1 MRAIGSRIFASTRFA
16 AVMTVVFFAEVA
28 NAQTLNPQLRPDLER
43 VLAARMETSGKARRQ
58 KGYAPARAARLL
70 PRRDAAIA
78 SGRSARRPPFDALRL
93 AATNAI
99 QPGTQLSRV
108 LHTSQINLTS
118 SAGTNEQ
125 FVDRNSDLSAD
136 ERTTFDSDGGSF
148 DIAVGRSGTRY
159 EVYSAT
165 LNNTL
170 VGALVVALDTNGDYV
185 VDSSSTFDLQRD
197 FDLPSAAAVVSGV
210 SKSGREFVIVSSS
223 GYYNS
228 ADPDDPNNEPSPG
241 VVLLVRDGS
250 NGGFDNSLSRELV
263 TVGDNSLYNANG
275 LALLPNNDL
284 LIADFHS
291 DELRVIRDTNNDG
304 IPDTL
309 DTEPYYS
316 YQFSDD
322 KPLDVA
328 VNSRGVVFSHSAGD
342 NTLLLVIY
350 DLNEDGRGDFDEVAV
365 EGLSID
371 DNLFLHGLTTD
382 RLGNVYIIEDAS
394 GAFDE
399 ANGGVPRVDAFPDGS
414 LNGFLSDGVVFVEA
428 DSGTDL
434 ALTGLA
440 LGAVDANQINDATIF
455 VRQQYLDF
463 LNREPDGGGWSY
475 WTNEITTC
483 GNSKRCAS
491 ARRTAVSAAFFVEQE
506 FQNTGSFVYR
516 LYKEGLGRRPG
527 YDEFSQDRAQI
538 DITNLEN
545 TKRAFSLAFV
555 QRNAFAQKYAG
566 ANNASSFV
574 DSLLATILQS
584 SNVNLASQRDAL
596 ITRYNDGVNLN
607 ESRALA
613 LREAAENAA
622 VISAEYNASFVL
634 MQYFGYLRRDA
645 DQGGFDF
652 WLNVLNNREPNNY
665 RAMVCAFITSREYQ
679 ERFGLELTRSN
690 ADCKE

>member
-1 MRAIGSRIFASTRFA
+1 MILAFCATI
-16 AVMTVVFFAEVA
+16 A
-28 NAQTLNPQLRPDLER
+28 NAQTLNPNLKPDF
-43 VLAARMETSGKARRQ
+43 ARALVASREVSGKASRRN
-58 KGYAPARAARLL
+58 GYVPARAARSL
-70 PRRDAAIA
+70 PRRNSDTVF
-78 SGRSARRPPFDALRL
+78 GRNSRQAPSRALQL
-93 AATNAI
+93 PATNTI
-99 QPGTQLSRV
+99 QPGTQLWRV
-108 LHTSQINLTS
+108 LHTSQVSLTS

-125 FVDRNSDLSAD
+125 FVDRNFDLAAD

-148 DIAVGRSGTRY
+148 DIAVGRSGLRY

-165 LNNTL
+165 LDNTL
-170 VGALVVALDTNGDYV
+170 VGALVVAADTNGDYIA
-185 VDSSSTFDLQRD
+185 DSSSTYDLHRD
-197 FDLPSAAAVVSGV
+197 FDLPSAASVVSGV
-210 SKSGREFVIVSSS
+210 SKSGREFVVVSSS

-241 VVLLVRDGS
+241 VVLLVRDAS
-250 NGGFDNSLSRELV
+250 ITGFDNSLSRELV
-263 TVGDNSLYNANG
+263 SVGDNRLYNANG

-291 DELRVIRDTNNDG
+291 DELRIIRDTNNDG
-304 IPDTL
+304 TPDTL
-309 DTEPYYS
+309 DTQPYYS

-328 VNSRGVVFSHSAGD
+328 VNSRGIVFSHSAGD
-342 NTLLLVIY
+342 STLLLVIY

-382 RLGNVYIIEDAS
+382 RLGNIYIIEDAS
-394 GAFDE
+394 GTYDE
-399 ANGGVPRVDAFPDGS
+399 ANGGVPRVDVFPDGS
-414 LNGFLSDGVVFVEA
+414 LNGFPSDGVVFSEA
-428 DSGTDL
+428 DSGSDL
-434 ALTGLA
+434 ALSGLA
-440 LGAVDANQINDATIF
+440 LAAVGANQINDADLF

-463 LNREPDGGGWSY
+463 LNREPDAGGWSY
-475 WTNEITTC
+475 WTTEITNC
-483 GNSKRCAS
+483 GGSKRCAS
-491 ARRTAVSAAFFVEQE
+491 GRRTRVSAAFFVEQE

-516 LYKEGLGRRPG
+516 LYKEGLGRQPT

-555 QRNAFAQKYAG
+555 QRTAFVQQYAG
-566 ANNASSFV
+566 TNNASSFV
-574 DSLLATILQS
+574 SALLATILQS
-584 SNVNLASQRDAL
+584 SNVDLSLQRDAL
-596 ITRYNDGVNLN
+596 IAKYNQGATIS
-607 ESRALA
+607 ESRAFA
-613 LREAAENAA
+613 LREAAENTE
-622 VISAEYNASFVL
+622 VINAEYNPSFVL

-665 RAMVCAFITSREYQ
+665 QAMVCAFITSREYQ

>member
-1 MRAIGSRIFASTRFA
+1 MTLAFSAAI
-16 AVMTVVFFAEVA
+16 A
-28 NAQTLNPQLRPDLER
+28 NGQTLNPNLKPDFTRALVASGE
-43 VLAARMETSGKARRQ
+43 VSGKASRRNS
-58 KGYAPARAARLL
+58 YAPARAARSL
-70 PRRDAAIA
+70 PRRNAATVF
-78 SGRSARRPPFDALRL
+78 GRDSRQAPSRALQL
-93 AATNAI
+93 AATNTI
-99 QPGTQLSRV
+99 QPGTPLWRV
-108 LHTSQINLTS
+108 VHTSQVSLSS

-125 FVDRNSDLSAD
+125 FVDRNSDLAAD

-148 DIAVGRSGTRY
+148 DITLGRSGLRY

-170 VGALVVALDTNGDYV
+170 VGALVVAADTNGDYIA
-185 VDSSSTFDLQRD
+185 DSSSTYDLQRD

-241 VVLLVRDGS
+241 VVLLVRDAS
-250 NGGFDNSLSRELV
+250 ITGFDNSLSRELV
-263 TVGDNSLYNANG
+263 SVGDNRLYNANG

-291 DELRVIRDTNNDG
+291 DELRIIRDTNNDG

-309 DTEPYYS
+309 DTQPYYS

-328 VNSRGVVFSHSAGD
+328 VNSRGIVFSHSAGES
-342 NTLLLVIY
+342 TLLLVIY

-382 RLGNVYIIEDAS
+382 RLGNIYIIEDAS
-394 GAFDE
+394 GTYDE

-414 LNGFLSDGVVFVEA
+414 LNGFPSDGVVFSEA
-428 DSGTDL
+428 DSGSDL
-434 ALTGLA
+434 ALSGLA
-440 LGAVDANQINDATIF
+440 LAAVEANQINDAGIF

-463 LNREPDGGGWSY
+463 LNREPDPGGWSY
-475 WTNEITTC
+475 WTTEITNC
-483 GNSKRCAS
+483 GDSKRCAS
-491 ARRTAVSAAFFVEQE
+491 GRRTRVSAAFFVEQE

-516 LYKEGLGRRPG
+516 LYKEGLGRRPT

-545 TKRAFSLAFV
+545 TKRTFSQAFV
-555 QRNAFAQKYAG
+555 QRAAFVQKYAG
-566 ANNASSFV
+566 TNNASSFV
-574 DSLLATILQS
+574 DALLTTILQS
-584 SNVNLASQRDAL
+584 SNVDLSLQRDAL
-596 ITRYNDGVNLN
+596 IARYNQGATLS

-613 LREAAENAA
+613 LREAAESTD
-622 VISAEYNASFVL
+622 VISAEYNPSFVL

-665 RAMVCAFITSREYQ
+665 QAMVCAFITSREYQ
-679 ERFGLELTRSN
+679 ERFGLELMRSN